1 MDQVQFADDYRIIGI
16 TRPKEQS
23 TRRSLVVWDTTTAK
37 ERQLILG
44 MPTRKADVV
53 YKPKSLV
60 DHSWASTSKGLHRSD
75 PTKRAI
81 GILCRRTRG
90 KVHESDDYMIVI
102 NAADV
107 CAHTFG
113 KSRTTT
119 RVPWQTWARSTT
131 TIQIALS
138 ATKTTALC
146 GCLFF
151 AMTKG
156 LSGWNFL
163 ELLRVYDFSTGTRSG
178 RNPCRSPV
186 RDILLNLGRG
196 VVDRGEKIWCFSED
210 NLLLFHV
217 SLYPSLFVGGRVCQS
232 ADLFVFF
239 RRLRH
244 PMGGLASSCGHYK
257 SPH

>member
-1 MDQVQFADDYRIIGI
+1 M
-16 TRPKEQS
+16 
-23 TRRSLVVWDTTTAK
+23 
-37 ERQLILG
+37 
-44 MPTRKADVV
+44 
-53 YKPKSLV
+53 
-60 DHSWASTSKGLHRSD
+60 DHSWASTSKGLHRTD

-102 NAADV
+102 NAAAV
-107 CAHTFG
+107 CAHTFR
-113 KSRTTT
+113 KSRTT
-119 RVPWQTWARSTT
+119 RVPWQIWERSTT

-146 GCLFF
+146 GSRFF
-151 AMTKG
+151 AMTRG

-163 ELLRVYDFSTGTRSG
+163 ELLRVYDLSTGTRSG
-178 RNPCRSPV
+178 RNPARSPV
-186 RDILLNLGRG
+186 GDILLNLGRG

-217 SLYPSLFVGGRVCQS
+217 SLYPLFVCGR
-232 ADLFVFF
+232 AGWNAYLFVFF

-244 PMGGLASSCGHYK
+244 PMGGSASSCGRYE